1 MSQYITE
8 KTITLK
14 VKTNLNQLLKLKTNE
29 YFRFHP
35 WMVDIEPS
43 LEVQVLGK
51 TYDISKLHQKPV
63 VYFQSSLFQEEKI
76 KRIKTSSDF
85 STP

>member
-1 MSQYITE
+1 
-8 KTITLK
+8 
-14 VKTNLNQLLKLKTNE
+14 
-29 YFRFHP
+29 
-35 WMVDIEPS
+35 MVDIEPS

>member
-1 MSQYITE
+1 
-8 KTITLK
+8 
-14 VKTNLNQLLKLKTNE
+14 
-29 YFRFHP
+29 
-35 WMVDIEPS
+35 MVDIEPS

-51 TYDISKLHQKPV
+51 TYDLSTLHQKPV